1 MDLNKRMKQYEACYK
16 TIITPRSYIIIRLDG
31 KNFSKYTGKLDKP
44 FDEDFS
50 KAMNE
55 TAIAL
60 CDYFNAKF
68 AYTQSDEISLLI
80 TEIGGNVETQPELGN
95 VLQKLCSLT
104 ASVAT
109 AKFNEVRNLQYL
121 RKNVASSD
129 DDSLGGE
136 DPVDILDGI
145 NDVTASFPKQAF
157 FDSRVFVVPNED
169 EVMNHMI
176 WRQQDATNNSISM
189 AAHALLGHK
198 ATMNKSGAEK
208 QEMMFQE
215 KGVNWNDYPI
225 KFKRGVVVF
234 KEAYMKDV
242 LQPTDMDGNSAPV
255 MISVPRTRWAVNYET
270 PIFTKQRG
278 YLEDLI
284 PTK

>member
-1 MDLNKRMKQYEACYK
+1 MDLHKRMKLYEGCYK

-31 KNFSKYTGKLDKP
+31 KNFSKYTSKLDKP

-50 KAMNE
+50 EAMNK
-55 TAIAL
+55 TAMAL
-60 CDYFNAKF
+60 CEYFNAKF

-80 TEIGGNVETQPELGN
+80 TEIGGNVESQPELGN

-109 AKFNEVRNLQYL
+109 AKFNEVRNIQYMM
-121 RKNVASSD
+121 
-129 DDSLGGE
+129 E
-136 DPVDILDGI
+136 DANMDPMGPPL
-145 NDVTASFPKQAF
+145 PKQAF

-169 EVMNHMI
+169 EVFNHMV
-176 WRQQDATNNSISM
+176 WRQQDATKNSISM
-189 AAHALLGHK
+189 AAHTLLGHK

-215 KGVNWNDYPI
+215 KGVNWNEYPT
-225 KFKRGVVVF
+225 KFKRGVVIF
-234 KEAYMKDV
+234 KEGYMKDV
-242 LQPTDMDGNSAPV
+242 LQPTDTDGNSAPV
-255 MISVPRTRWAVNYET
+255 MLSVPRTRWAVNAET
-270 PIFTKQRG
+270 PIFTKQRE

-284 PTK
+284 PTKS

>member
-16 TIITPRSYIIIRLDG
+16 TIITPRSYVIIRLDG
-31 KNFSKYTGKLDKP
+31 KNFSKYTGKLVKP

-50 KAMNE
+50 TAMDE
-55 TAIAL
+55 TAMAL

-80 TEIGGNVETQPELGN
+80 TDIGGNVESQPELGN

-121 RKNVASSD
+121 KKMIPSMD
-129 DDSLGGE
+129 DNSLEGR
-136 DPVDILDGI
+136 DPVEILMDI
-145 NDVTASFPKQAF
+145 NEATSKFTKQGF
-157 FDSRVFVVPNED
+157 FDSRVFVVPSLD

-176 WRQQDATNNSISM
+176 WRQQDATKNSISM
-189 AAHALLGHK
+189 ASHALLGHK

-225 KFKRGVVVF
+225 KFKRGVVIS
-234 KEAYMKDV
+234 KESYEKETPMHDGHQFTDV
-242 LQPTDMDGNSAPV
+242 METV
-255 MISVPRTRWAVNYET
+255 TRTRWAVDVET
-270 PIFTKQRG
+270 PIFTKQRE
-278 YLEDLI
+278 YLRGLI
-284 PTK
+284 PTNS

>member
-44 FDEDFS
+44 FDENFS
-50 KAMNE
+50 NAMDE

-60 CDYFNAKF
+60 CKYFNAKF

-80 TEIGGNVETQPELGN
+80 TEIGGNVESQPELGN

-121 RKNVASSD
+121 KKKIPSMD
-129 DDSLGGE
+129 DNSLEGC
-136 DPVDILDGI
+136 DPVEILMDINEATSDL
-145 NDVTASFPKQAF
+145 PKQAF

-169 EVMNHMI
+169 EVMNHMR
-176 WRQQDATNNSISM
+176 WRQQDATKNSISM

-198 ATMNKSGAEK
+198 ATMNKSGSEK

-215 KGVNWNDYPI
+215 KGVNWNEYPI
-225 KFKRGVVVF
+225 KFKRGVVIF
-234 KEAYMKDV
+234 KEAYIKNVM
-242 LQPTDMDGNSAPV
+242 QPTDMDGNSAPV
-255 MISVPRTRWAVNYET
+255 MLSVPRTRWVVNYET
-270 PIFTKQRG
+270 PIFTKKRE

>member
-1 MDLNKRMKQYEACYK
+1 MDLNKRMKLYEGCYK

-55 TAIAL
+55 TAMAL

-80 TEIGGNVETQPELGN
+80 TEIGGNVESQPELGN

-109 AKFNEVRNLQYL
+109 AKFNEVRNIQNIRAKFEDYL
-121 RKNVASSD
+121 KIPASEFVMNC
-129 DDSLGGE
+129 LT
-136 DPVDILDGI
+136 L
-145 NDVTASFPKQAF
+145 PKQAF

-176 WRQQDATNNSISM
+176 WRQQDATKNSISM

-208 QEMMFQE
+208 QEMMFQD

-225 KFKRGVVVF
+225 KFKRGVVIA
-234 KEAYMKDV
+234 KETYEKEVPMHDGHQFIDV
-242 LQPTDMDGNSAPV
+242 MEKVT
-255 MISVPRTRWAVNYET
+255 RTRWAVNYET
-270 PIFTKQRG
+270 PIFTKERE
-278 YLEDLI
+278 YLKDLI

>member
-1 MDLNKRMKQYEACYK
+1 MDLNKRMKQYEGCYK

-31 KNFSKYTGKLDKP
+31 KNFSKYTKTLDKP
-44 FDEDFS
+44 FDNNFS
-50 KAMNE
+50 NAMNE
-55 TAIAL
+55 TAKAL

-80 TEIGGNVETQPELGN
+80 TEIGGSVESQPELGN

-109 AKFNEVRNLQYL
+109 AKFNEVRNMQFIN
-121 RKNVASSD
+121 KVVNVVK
-129 DDSLGGE
+129 
-136 DPVDILDGI
+136 DPNEHIEL
-145 NDVTASFPKQAF
+145 PKQAI

-176 WRQQDATNNSISM
+176 WRQQDASKNSISM
-189 AAHALLGHK
+189 AAHALLGHQ

-215 KGVNWNDYPI
+215 KGVNWNEYPI
-225 KFKRGVVVF
+225 KFKRGVVIS
-234 KEAYMKDV
+234 KEEYDREV
-242 LQPTDMDGNSAPV
+242 PLYDGHDFV
-255 MISVPRTRWAVNYET
+255 DGVTQTVKRKRWAVDYET
-270 PIFTKQRG
+270 PIFTKDRE
-278 YLEDLI
+278 YLMNLI